1 MNYFTEYWYVWI
13 IFAIMCVFLF
23 SFYGKKFKQV
33 KEKRKQYEEKLAQEK
48 DMFSHR
54 LYEDDNYDG
63 NIIPYLTHEELLI
76 YTMYQLECSLEG
88 GRGSIHSFFITEPYC
103 NYRPYYKEAFE
114 TMKCYDIAH
123 LLEEAEK
130 LAILIENDQEDEID
144 ETSEYATYNF
154 SDFTNEFVS
163 LLRSSGIGDKLGE
176 YIKEHKE
183 SLKKVNI
190 NIG

>member
-1 MNYFTEYWYVWI
+1 MKMKVW
-13 IFAIMCVFLF
+13 
-23 SFYGKKFKQV
+23 KKTI
-33 KEKRKQYEEKLAQEK
+33 LI
-48 DMFSHR
+48 
-54 LYEDDNYDG
+54 L
-63 NIIPYLTHEELLI
+63 LLI
-76 YTMYQLECSLEG
+76 ILSLLFL
-88 GRGSIHSFFITEPYC
+88 SPVLLLINSSFKDLKEIYLNVLALPSHFGWD
-103 NYRPYYKEAFE
+103 NYKEAFE

-183 SLKKVNI
+183 SFIEKDDENEKRI
-190 NIG
+190 SE

>member
-1 MNYFTEYWYVWI
+1 MKMITMMEI
-13 IFAIMCVFLF
+13 LFL
-23 SFYGKKFKQV
+23 
-33 KEKRKQYEEKLAQEK
+33 
-48 DMFSHR
+48 
-54 LYEDDNYDG
+54 
-63 NIIPYLTHEELLI
+63 
-76 YTMYQLECSLEG
+76 
-88 GRGSIHSFFITEPYC
+88 ITEPYC

-183 SLKKVNI
+183 SFIEKDDENEKRI
-190 NIG
+190 SE